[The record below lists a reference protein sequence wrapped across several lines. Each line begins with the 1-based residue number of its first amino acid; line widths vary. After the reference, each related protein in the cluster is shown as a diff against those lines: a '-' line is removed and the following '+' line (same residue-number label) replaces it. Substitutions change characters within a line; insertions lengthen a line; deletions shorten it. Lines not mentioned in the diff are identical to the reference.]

1 MNKYD
6 TIDIKNTNKLIEEI
20 QCLQYK
26 INELKK
32 KLNYQKIE
40 LNNILKMENSCNE
53 IIDILKKKMEIITE
67 EIDRI
72 NNLLIKLKKSG
83 TVYIYWDIEN
93 MPVKKNNDVSK
104 VVSNIYSEVKKIYVN
119 NKIVINCYF
128 EKNSVSEKNMIKLND
143 SGCQLNYIP
152 NPSKK
157 KERSDMVIIRD
168 FFDIESP
175 NIVGLISSDGDFVP
189 YLKKLKDKGIEVFA
203 ITKNK
208 RYGEYISD
216 IIKWSNIIK
225 IN

>member
-6 TIDIKNTNKLIEEI
+6 TIDIKNTNTNKLIEEI
-20 QCLQYK
+20 QCLQFK

-128 EKNSVSEKNMIKLND
+128 EKNSVS
-143 SGCQLNYIP
+143 
-152 NPSKK
+152 
-157 KERSDMVIIRD
+157 
-168 FFDIESP
+168 
-175 NIVGLISSDGDFVP
+175 
-189 YLKKLKDKGIEVFA
+189 
-203 ITKNK
+203 
-208 RYGEYISD
+208 
-216 IIKWSNIIK
+216 
-225 IN
+225 